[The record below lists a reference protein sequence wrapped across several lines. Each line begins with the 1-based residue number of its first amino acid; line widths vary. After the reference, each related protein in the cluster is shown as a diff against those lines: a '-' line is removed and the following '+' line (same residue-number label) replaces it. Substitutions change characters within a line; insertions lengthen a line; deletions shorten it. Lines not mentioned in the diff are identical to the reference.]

1 MEIAREFRIRMSDRC
16 IDVVWPSV
24 EAEEDHKLHTR
35 LEIAD
40 DRPLKLLWLRAET
53 GLAYC

>member
-1 MEIAREFRIRMSDRC
+1 MSDRC
-16 IDVVWPSV
+16 IDVVWPSM

-53 GLAYC
+53 ALAYC